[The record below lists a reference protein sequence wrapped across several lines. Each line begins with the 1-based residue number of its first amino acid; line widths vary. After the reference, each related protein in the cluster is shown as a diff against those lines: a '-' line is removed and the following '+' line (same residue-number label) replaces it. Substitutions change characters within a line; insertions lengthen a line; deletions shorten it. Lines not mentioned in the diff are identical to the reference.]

1 MDIQTMRQLIKNGS
15 AFFGIIDKAGCNI
28 SAQLSWFEE
37 CLLNNPGSIFKQF
50 VIVL

>member
-1 MDIQTMRQLIKNGS
+1 MTELIMRNLIKNGS
-15 AFFGIIDKAGCNI
+15 AYFGVYDKAGVNI

-37 CLLNNPGSIFKQF
+37 CLLNNPQSIQKQF

>member
-1 MDIQTMRQLIKNGS
+1 MNELTMRQLIKNGS
-15 AFFGIIDKAGCNI
+15 AYFGTIDKAGRHI

-37 CLLNNPGSIFKQF
+37 CLLNKPESISRQF